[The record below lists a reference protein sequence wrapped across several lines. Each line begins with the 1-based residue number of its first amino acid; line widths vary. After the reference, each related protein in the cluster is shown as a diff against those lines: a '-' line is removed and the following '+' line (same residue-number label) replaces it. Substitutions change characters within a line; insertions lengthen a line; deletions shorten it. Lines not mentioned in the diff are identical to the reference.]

1 MMKGDWASL
10 NLVYPFSFVDFGVGS
25 KLMVRQENSLNLHYI
40 QDR

>member
-10 NLVYPFSFVDFGVGS
+10 NLVYPFRFVDFGVGS